1 MGLFQRK
8 EKKVTFSPEFV
19 RAQSRQNLS
28 EMSRIVDRLYN
39 RANTPAEREALCA
52 MTNALSDIKPG
63 TGMVPAVLDVEE
75 LLQQVLLD
83 YNSSLDENTAEGID
97 TSTIEIIN
105 KIVGTRKKMYG
116 CNMDADHKRGLK
128 TYLKANKGMGNKKEL
143 KLMYEKKY
151 ASSMAE
157 VNRYVG
163 QSKTL
168 EQLVKSYQ
176 LRLREAQKNAEIE
189 ELDGVIQK
197 LAAKYKKSTDQAERD
212 RMNTEY
218 QTLLRKKKAL
228 DADLQGIKN
237 ALGHVATV
245 EALLGQLTTQSDIE
259 NIDNMDIKEFEDLAG
274 KVTDGLK
281 RAQKRNVAFDD
292 AYGAVAR
299 ATDAALRRSADALRG
314 GETLDSVIL
323 KEQAA
328 SLDDI
333 TDGVSTAHSEA
344 ATLDDLID
352 IDD

>member
-1 MGLFQRK
+1 MGLFSKK

-39 RANTPAEREALCA
+39 RASTPAEREALCT
-52 MTNALSDIKPG
+52 MTNALADIKPS

-75 LLQQVLLD
+75 LLQKVLLD
-83 YNSSLDENTAEGID
+83 YNASLDENSTEGID
-97 TSTIEIIN
+97 TSTLEIIN

-128 TYLKANKGMGNKKEL
+128 TYLKANKGLGNKKEL
-143 KLMYEKKY
+143 KQMYEKKY

-168 EQLVKSYQ
+168 EQLVKTYQ
-176 LRLREAQKNAEIE
+176 LQIREIKKQNEIE

-212 RMNTEY
+212 RLNTEY
-218 QTLLRKKKAL
+218 QTILRKKKAL

-237 ALGHVATV
+237 ALRNVATV
-245 EALLGQLTTQSDIE
+245 EALLGQLATQTDVE
-259 NIDNMDIKEFEDLAG
+259 NIDNMDVKEFEDLAA
-274 KVTDGLK
+274 KVADGLK

-292 AYGAVAR
+292 AYGAVSR

-314 GETLDSVIL
+314 GDTLDSVIL

-333 TDGVSTAHSEA
+333 TEGAAGTLSDA
-344 ATLDDLID
+344 ATLDDLIGLD
-352 IDD
+352 E